1 MSKEAYESYL
11 ARLRVPDLKKREVKK
26 VFTEAAEDPFIS
38 CAEYE
43 ALWFVWRNI
52 MGGGDF

>member
-1 MSKEAYESYL
+1 MKEMYESYL
-11 ARLRVPDLKKREVKK
+11 ARLQVPDLKKSEVKK
-26 VFTEAAEDPFIS
+26 VFAEAVADPYIS

>member
-1 MSKEAYESYL
+1 MKTKFDVYL
-11 ARLRVPDLKKREVKK
+11 QRLQVPDFKKSEVQK
-26 VFTEAAEDPFIS
+26 VFADAAEDPYIS

-52 MGGGDF
+52 MGGGEL

>member
-1 MSKEAYESYL
+1 MKERYESYL
-11 ARLRVPDLKKREVKK
+11 QRLQVPDLKKSQVRQL
-26 VFTEAAEDPFIS
+26 FADAAEDPYIS